1 MHFKQLETA
10 KKCKGVNTVEKYID
24 FQDVMNT
31 IAKEYF
37 DFMRGA
43 EDISMDGFQLDDD
56 SISNFY
62 VWSQRFEQMSNA
74 FDKLCCYDVYIFYC
88 TSDSFGAVPIR
99 DGEIID
105 NDKINI
111 PNYFNLSNSLEDDS
125 IFFEISFNESENVY
139 NLKDVSREEV
149 ENILNKTITK
159 AYVME
164 ESKMNMYDEMLN
176 KYAQFLGYDG
186 KIKAD
191 ETYLLSERDKLEK
204 IIMLA
209 DTLSDIKFDSYNC
222 NYGKAFLAC
231 YNEGSAH
238 KIEGE
243 NVKGQDVNWIIFSNL
258 YNDAT
263 PCICFVIDAN
273 KNIYKEISIGVAMQ
287 LIAEQD
293 LS

>member
-1 MHFKQLETA
+1 MK
-10 KKCKGVNTVEKYID
+10 KYID

-56 SISNFY
+56 SISSFY

-164 ESKMNMYDEMLN
+164 ESKMNIYTEILK
-176 KYAQFLGYDG
+176 KYADFLGYTGEIIDDFDTMYEQ
-186 KIKAD
+186 KQKYD
-191 ETYLLSERDKLEK
+191 R
-204 IIMLA
+204 IIMLNDELDRVKRHPDLYYVIGY
-209 DTLSDIKFDSYNC
+209 DTGFSVLSAMEICKYKHTDNISVFSFKYCYETNRPNVCVEIDSTN
-222 NYGKAFLAC
+222 N
-231 YNEGSAH
+231 
-238 KIEGE
+238 
-243 NVKGQDVNWIIFSNL
+243 
-258 YNDAT
+258 T
-263 PCICFVIDAN
+263 
-273 KNIYKEISIGVAMQ
+273 YKEIK
-287 LIAEQD
+287 LED
-293 LS
+293 LFVTNANENMS